1 MRSARLPLV
10 RKHELTDYR
19 KNQARSILFL
29 LLLTLLLLVS
39 VLLSLRAGSYN
50 TPVTELIKGIFG
62 RSADK
67 KINLVIRNNRMPRIC
82 TAIVAGAG
90 LGLSGCILQAILHNP
105 LASASTLGVSQGATF
120 GAAFAIVTLNLT
132 GGIGISLWS
141 FLGSIAVAVV
151 ILGLSRLKQVSA
163 EGIVLA
169 GVAISSMLGGAT
181 TLIQYFANEIQLA
194 SLVFWTFG
202 DLGSTGWSDLRVMS
216 GMVLVL
222 LAYCV
227 SHRWDYNALL
237 SGEETAVSLGI
248 HVQRLTLTNM
258 VLCCLTCSIIVSR
271 VGLINFIGLVAPH
284 IVRMVVGNN
293 HVYLIPG
300 SRGPASAGRP
310 LCPGGNDAHH
320 SAHRRHYLLFGRAP
334 VPVSPVQGGHAEMI
348 EVNNI
353 SYHYHGGKD
362 VLKDVSFALEQGQ
375 FLAILG
381 NNGVGKSTLLKC
393 LNKILRADSGQV
405 LLDGENILQMSN
417 HQVSRRMAFVAQTV
431 PSTQMTVHDVVML
444 GRRPYM
450 KFGFTEKDHQIVHSA
465 MDRLNLDP
473 LRGRFLNQLSGG
485 ERQKVMLARALAQ
498 QPKLLLDEPTSSL
511 DIHNQYQVLQ
521 IVQELCHHDGL
532 TAIVVIHDLNL
543 ALRFCDRF
551 LLLRQGQVY
560 ANGNYTVLSP
570 KALQDVYQIDGHV
583 VEVENQKMVLV
594 RQ

>member
-132 GGIGISLWS
+132 GGVGISLWS

-300 SRGPASAGRP
+300 SVLAGAVLLLLGDLFARVAMIPIILPIGAITSFLGGP
-310 LCPGGNDAHH
+310 LFL
-320 SAHRRHYLLFGRAP
+320 YLLFK
-334 VPVSPVQGGHAEMI
+334 GG
-348 EVNNI
+348 
-353 SYHYHGGKD
+353 
-362 VLKDVSFALEQGQ
+362 
-375 FLAILG
+375 
-381 NNGVGKSTLLKC
+381 
-393 LNKILRADSGQV
+393 
-405 LLDGENILQMSN
+405 
-417 HQVSRRMAFVAQTV
+417 
-431 PSTQMTVHDVVML
+431 
-444 GRRPYM
+444 
-450 KFGFTEKDHQIVHSA
+450 
-465 MDRLNLDP
+465 
-473 LRGRFLNQLSGG
+473 
-485 ERQKVMLARALAQ
+485 AR
-498 QPKLLLDEPTSSL
+498 K
-511 DIHNQYQVLQ
+511 
-521 IVQELCHHDGL
+521 
-532 TAIVVIHDLNL
+532 
-543 ALRFCDRF
+543 
-551 LLLRQGQVY
+551 
-560 ANGNYTVLSP
+560 
-570 KALQDVYQIDGHV
+570 
-583 VEVENQKMVLV
+583 
-594 RQ
+594 